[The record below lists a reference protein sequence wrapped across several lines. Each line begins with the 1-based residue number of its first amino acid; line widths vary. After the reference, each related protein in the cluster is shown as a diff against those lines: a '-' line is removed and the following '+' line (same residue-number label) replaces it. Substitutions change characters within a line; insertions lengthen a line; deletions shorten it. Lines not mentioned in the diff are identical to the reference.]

1 VSGERKLAIG
11 ALALRNPV
19 LTASGTCGYGLEL
32 ARYFDIAMLGGICT
46 KGLSLEPRAGNRP
59 PRVCETPAGMLNAIG
74 LANVGV
80 EAFVAEKLPKLQA
93 AGATVFA
100 NVLGTTSAEFERIA
114 KRLDG
119 RPGLQA
125 LELNLSC
132 PNVKEG
138 GLRLGTDPGR
148 VREAVAAARGAT
160 KLPLVAK
167 LSPETSDIGVLA
179 RAAAEGGAD
188 AVSVM
193 NTIRGM
199 AIDVRTRRPRL
210 GNVMGG
216 LSGPAIRPLAVRLVF
231 EASRA
236 VSIPVI
242 GVGGVTRW
250 EDAVEMMLAGA
261 TAVQVGTASFVNPR
275 APLDVLS
282 GLDAYCK
289 QEQLSYPDLIGA
301 VNLD

>member
-1 VSGERKLAIG
+1 MSGERRLAIG
-11 ALALRNPV
+11 SLVLRNPV

-32 ARYFDIAMLGGICT
+32 ARYFDIAVLGGICT
-46 KGLSLEPRAGNRP
+46 KGLSLEPRAGNPP
-59 PRVCETPAGMLNAIG
+59 PRVCETPAGMLNSIG

-80 EAFVAEKLPKLQA
+80 EAFLAEKLPRLQA
-93 AGATVFA
+93 AGATVIA
-100 NVLGTTSAEFERIA
+100 NVLGTTPAEFEELAR
-114 KRLDG
+114 KLDG
-119 RPGLQA
+119 RPGLHA

-132 PNVKEG
+132 PNVEEG
-138 GLRLGTDPGR
+138 GLRLGSDPGG

-160 KLPLVAK
+160 RLPLVAK
-167 LSPETSDIGVLA
+167 LSPETADIGALA

-210 GNVMGG
+210 GSGIGG

-242 GVGGVTRW
+242 GVGGVVRW

-261 TAVQVGTASFVNPR
+261 TAVQVGSASFINPR
-275 APLDVLS
+275 APLDVLV
-282 GLDAYCK
+282 GLDAYCRER
-289 QEQLSYPDLIGA
+289 QIDYADLVGA
-301 VNLD
+301 IRLD

>member
-1 VSGERKLAIG
+1 MKSERLRIG
-11 ALALRNPV
+11 ALKLRNPV

-32 ARYFDIAMLGGICT
+32 ARYYDIAVLGAVCT
-46 KGLSLEPRAGNRP
+46 KGLSLEPRAGNPP
-59 PRVCETPAGMLNAIG
+59 PRTCETPAGMLNSIG

-80 EAFVAEKLPKLQA
+80 EAFVREKLPELRA
-93 AGATVFA
+93 AGATVVA
-100 NVLGTTSAEFERIA
+100 NVLGTTPEEFSRIA
-114 KRLDG
+114 ARLDG
-119 RPGLQA
+119 VDGVHA

-138 GLRLGTDPGR
+138 GLRLGTDPRG

-167 LSPETSDIGVLA
+167 LSPETSDICVLA
-179 RAAAEGGAD
+179 RAAADAGAD

-199 AIDVRTRRPRL
+199 SIDIRTRRPRL

-216 LSGPAIRPLAVRLVF
+216 LSGPAIRPIAVRLVF
-231 EASRA
+231 EVSRA

-242 GVGGVTRW
+242 GVGGVLRW
-250 EDAVEMMLAGA
+250 EDALEMMLAGA

-275 APLDVLS
+275 AAIDVLQ
-282 GLDAYCK
+282 GLEAYRKAQKCG
-289 QEQLSYPDLIGA
+289 YDDLIGA
-301 VNLD
+301 VRLD

>member
-1 VSGERKLAIG
+1 MTTAPRLTIG
-11 ALALRNPV
+11 SLTLRNPV
-19 LTASGTCGYGLEL
+19 LTAAGTCGYGVEL
-32 ARYFDIAMLGGICT
+32 ARYFDIAVLGGICT
-46 KGLSLEPRAGNRP
+46 KGLSLEPRAGNAP

-80 EAFVAEKLPKLQA
+80 EAFIEQKLPDLRS
-93 AGATVFA
+93 AGATVIA
-100 NVLGTTSAEFERIA
+100 NVLGTTPDEFQRIA
-114 KRLDG
+114 RRLDG
-119 RPGLQA
+119 VDGVHA

-138 GLRLGTDPGR
+138 GIKLGTDPGR
-148 VREAVAAARGAT
+148 IREAVAAARGAT

-167 LSPETSDIGVLA
+167 LSPETSDIGLLA

-199 AIDVRTRRPRL
+199 SIDVRTRRPRL

-216 LSGPAIRPLAVRLVF
+216 LSGPAIHPIAVRLVF
-231 EASRA
+231 ETARA

-242 GVGGVTRW
+242 GVGGVMRW
-250 EDAVEMMLAGA
+250 EDAVELMLAGA
-261 TAVQVGTASFVNPR
+261 TAVQVGTASFLTPR
-275 APLDVLS
+275 APLDVLQ
-282 GLDAYCK
+282 GLDAFCK
-289 QEQLSYPDLIGA
+289 AGKIRYDELIGA
-301 VNLD
+301 VQLD

>member
-1 VSGERKLAIG
+1 MKSERLRIG
-11 ALALRNPV
+11 TLKLRNPV

-32 ARYFDIAMLGGICT
+32 ARYFDIAVLGAICT
-46 KGLSLEPRAGNRP
+46 KGLSLEPRMGNPP
-59 PRVCETPAGMLNAIG
+59 PRTCETPAGMLNSIG

-80 EAFVAEKLPKLQA
+80 EAFVRDKLPELRA
-93 AGATVFA
+93 AGATVMA
-100 NVLGTTSAEFERIA
+100 NVLGTSPDEFARIA
-114 KRLDG
+114 ARLDAVEG
-119 RPGLQA
+119 VHA

-138 GLRLGTDPGR
+138 GLKIGTDPGG

-160 KLPLVAK
+160 KRPIVVK
-167 LSPETSDIGVLA
+167 LSPETADVCSLA
-179 RAAAEGGAD
+179 RAAADAGAD

-199 AIDVRTRRPRL
+199 SIDIRTRRPRL
-210 GNVMGG
+210 GNILGG
-216 LSGPAIRPLAVRLVF
+216 LSGPAIRPIAVRLVF
-231 EASRA
+231 EVSRA

-242 GVGGVTRW
+242 GIGGIMRW

-275 APLDVLS
+275 AALDVLQ
-282 GLDAYCK
+282 GLEAWRRAQKCGYD
-289 QEQLSYPDLIGA
+289 DVIGA
-301 VNLD
+301 VRIE

>member
-1 VSGERKLAIG
+1 VSGERRLAIG
-11 ALALRNPV
+11 SLVLRNPV

-32 ARYFDIAMLGGICT
+32 ARYFDIAVLGGICT
-46 KGLSLEPRAGNRP
+46 KGLSLEPRAGNPP
-59 PRVCETPAGMLNAIG
+59 PRVCETPAGMLNSIG

-80 EAFVAEKLPKLQA
+80 EAFLAEKLPRLQA
-93 AGATVFA
+93 AGATVIA
-100 NVLGTTSAEFERIA
+100 NVLGTTPAEFERLA
-114 KRLDG
+114 RKLDG
-119 RPGLQA
+119 RPGLHA

-132 PNVKEG
+132 PNVREG

-160 KLPLVAK
+160 RLPLVAK
-167 LSPETSDIGVLA
+167 LSPETADIGALA

-210 GNVMGG
+210 GNGIGG

-236 VSIPVI
+236 VPIPVI
-242 GVGGVTRW
+242 GVGGVARW
-250 EDAVEMMLAGA
+250 EDAVELMLAGA
-261 TAVQVGTASFVNPR
+261 TAVQVGSASFVNPR
-275 APLDVLS
+275 APLDVLV

-289 QEQLSYPDLIGA
+289 EQQIAYADLVGA
-301 VNLD
+301 VCLD

>member
-1 VSGERKLAIG
+1 VKAERLRIG
-11 ALALRNPV
+11 SLTLRNPV

-32 ARYFDIAMLGGICT
+32 ARYFDIAILGGICT
-46 KGLSLEPRAGNRP
+46 KGLSLEPRAGNKP

-80 EAFVAEKLPKLQA
+80 EAFVRDKLPELRA
-93 AGATVFA
+93 AGATVIA
-100 NVLGTTSAEFERIA
+100 NVLGTSPEEFAALA

-119 RPGLQA
+119 VEGVRA

-148 VREAVAAARGAT
+148 VREAVAAARSAT

-167 LSPETSDIGVLA
+167 LSPETSDICALA

-188 AVSVM
+188 ALSVM

-199 AIDVRTRRPRL
+199 SIDVRTRRPRL

-242 GVGGVTRW
+242 GIGGVMRW

-261 TAVQVGTASFVNPR
+261 TAVQVGTASFLDPR
-275 APLDVLS
+275 AALDVLQ
-282 GLDAYCK
+282 GLEAFCK
-289 QEQLSYPDLIGA
+289 EQKLGYDDLIGA
-301 VNLD
+301 VQLDG

>member
-1 VSGERKLAIG
+1 MSGERRLAIG
-11 ALALRNPV
+11 SLVLRNPV

-32 ARYFDIAMLGGICT
+32 ARYFDIAVLGGICT
-46 KGLSLEPRAGNRP
+46 KGLSLEPRAGNPP
-59 PRVCETPAGMLNAIG
+59 PRVCETPAGMLNSIG

-80 EAFVAEKLPKLQA
+80 EAFLAEKLPRLQA
-93 AGATVFA
+93 AGATVIA
-100 NVLGTTSAEFERIA
+100 NVLGTTPAEFERLA
-114 KRLDG
+114 RKLDG
-119 RPGLQA
+119 RPGLHA

-132 PNVKEG
+132 PNVREG

-160 KLPLVAK
+160 RLPLVAK
-167 LSPETSDIGVLA
+167 LSPETADIGALA

-210 GNVMGG
+210 GNGIGG

-236 VSIPVI
+236 VPIPVI
-242 GVGGVTRW
+242 GVGGVARW
-250 EDAVEMMLAGA
+250 EDAVELMLAGA
-261 TAVQVGTASFVNPR
+261 TAVQVGSASFVNPR
-275 APLDVLS
+275 APLDVLV

-289 QEQLSYPDLIGA
+289 EQQIAYADLVGA
-301 VNLD
+301 VCLD

>member
-1 VSGERKLAIG
+1 VSGERPLAIG
-11 ALALRNPV
+11 ALTLRNPV

-46 KGLSLEPRAGNRP
+46 KGLSLEPRAGNPP

-93 AGATVFA
+93 AGATVLA
-100 NVLGTTSAEFERIA
+100 NVLGTTPAEFERIA
-114 KRLDG
+114 RRLDG
-119 RPGLQA
+119 RPGLGA

-167 LSPETSDIGVLA
+167 LSPETSDIGALA

-231 EASRA
+231 EAARA

-275 APLDVLS
+275 APLDVLV

-289 QEQLSYPDLIGA
+289 DQQLAYHDLIGA
-301 VNLD
+301 VILD

>member
-1 VSGERKLAIG
+1 MTESRLRIG
-11 ALALRNPV
+11 SLTLRNPV
-19 LTASGTCGYGLEL
+19 LTAAGTCGYGLEL
-32 ARYFDIAMLGGICT
+32 ARYFDVAVLGGICT
-46 KGLSLEPRAGNRP
+46 KGLSLEPRAGNPP
-59 PRVCETPAGMLNAIG
+59 PRICETPAGMLNAIG

-80 EAFVAEKLPKLQA
+80 EAFLKEKLPELRT
-93 AGATVFA
+93 AGATVIA
-100 NVLGTTSAEFERIA
+100 NVLGTSPEEFA
-114 KRLDG
+114 KLARRLDG
-119 RPGLQA
+119 APGLHA

-148 VREAVAAARGAT
+148 LKEAVAAARSAT

-167 LSPETSDIGVLA
+167 LSPETADIGALA
-179 RAAAEGGAD
+179 RAAAAGGAD

-199 AIDVRTRRPRL
+199 SIDVHTRRPRL
-210 GNVMGG
+210 GNTLGG
-216 LSGPAIRPLAVRLVF
+216 LSGPAVRPIAVRLVF

-242 GVGGVTRW
+242 GVGGVMRW

-261 TAVQVGTASFVNPR
+261 TAVQVGTASFLNPR
-275 APLDVLS
+275 AALDVLQ
-282 GLDAYCK
+282 GLDAYCRAQK
-289 QEQLSYPDLIGA
+289 LGYDELIGA
-301 VNLD
+301 VQLD

>member
-1 VSGERKLAIG
+1 MTESRLRLGS
-11 ALALRNPV
+11 LALRNPV

-32 ARYFDIAMLGGICT
+32 ARYFDIAVLGGICT
-46 KGLSLEPRAGNRP
+46 KGLSLEPRAGNPP

-80 EAFVAEKLPKLQA
+80 EAFVREKLPELRA
-93 AGATVFA
+93 AGATVIA
-100 NVLGTTSAEFERIA
+100 NVLGTSPEEFATLAR
-114 KRLDG
+114 RLDAAEG
-119 RPGLQA
+119 VHA

-132 PNVKEG
+132 PNVREG

-148 VREAVAAARGAT
+148 VREAVAAARSAT

-167 LSPETSDIGVLA
+167 LSPETSDIGALA
-179 RAAAEGGAD
+179 RAAADGGAD

-199 AIDVRTRRPRL
+199 SIDVRTRRPRL
-210 GNVMGG
+210 GSAIGG

-236 VSIPVI
+236 VSIPVV
-242 GVGGVTRW
+242 GVGGVLRW
-250 EDAVEMMLAGA
+250 EDAVELLLAGA
-261 TAVQVGTASFVNPR
+261 TAVQVGTASFLDPR
-275 APLDVLS
+275 AALDVLQ
-282 GLDAYCK
+282 GLDAFCR
-289 QEQLSYPDLIGA
+289 EQQLHYADLIGA
-301 VNLD
+301 VVLD

>member
-1 VSGERKLAIG
+1 MTASRLRIG

-19 LTASGTCGYGLEL
+19 LAASGTCGYGLEL
-32 ARYFDIAMLGGICT
+32 ARYFDVAVLGGICT
-46 KGLSLEPRAGNRP
+46 KGLSLEPRAGNPP
-59 PRVCETPAGMLNAIG
+59 PRICETPAGMLNAIG

-80 EAFVAEKLPKLQA
+80 DAFLKTKLPELRT
-93 AGATVFA
+93 AGATVIA
-100 NVLGTTSAEFERIA
+100 NVLGTSSEEFA
-114 KRLDG
+114 KLARRLDG
-119 RPGLQA
+119 APGLHA

-148 VREAVAAARGAT
+148 LKEAVAAARSAT

-167 LSPETSDIGVLA
+167 LSPETADIGALA
-179 RAAAEGGAD
+179 RAAAAGGAD

-199 AIDVRTRRPRL
+199 SIDVRTRRPRL
-210 GNVMGG
+210 GNTLGG
-216 LSGPAIRPLAVRLVF
+216 LSGPAIRPIAVRLVF

-236 VSIPVI
+236 ASIPVI
-242 GVGGVTRW
+242 GVGGVMRW

-261 TAVQVGTASFVNPR
+261 TAVQVGTASFLNPR
-275 APLDVLS
+275 AALDVLE
-282 GLDAYCK
+282 GLDAYCRAQK
-289 QEQLSYPDLIGA
+289 LRYDELIGA
-301 VNLD
+301 VQVD

>member
-1 VSGERKLAIG
+1 MSGERKLAIG

-242 GVGGVTRW
+242 GVGGVARW

>member
-242 GVGGVTRW
+242 GVGGVARW

>member
-1 VSGERKLAIG
+1 MSGERRLAIG
-11 ALALRNPV
+11 SLVLRNPV

-32 ARYFDIAMLGGICT
+32 ARYFDIAVLGGICT
-46 KGLSLEPRAGNRP
+46 KGISLEPRAGNSP
-59 PRVCETPAGMLNAIG
+59 PRVCETPAGMLNSIG

-93 AGATVFA
+93 AGATVVA
-100 NVLGTTSAEFERIA
+100 NVLGTTPGEFERLA
-114 KRLDG
+114 RKLDG
-119 RPGLQA
+119 RPGLHA

-132 PNVKEG
+132 PNVREG

-160 KLPLVAK
+160 TLPLIAK
-167 LSPETSDIGVLA
+167 LSPETADIGALA

-210 GNVMGG
+210 GNGMGG

-236 VSIPVI
+236 VPIPVI
-242 GVGGVTRW
+242 GVGGVVRW

-261 TAVQVGTASFVNPR
+261 TAVQVGTASFVHPR
-275 APLDVLS
+275 APLDVLV

-289 QEQLSYPDLIGA
+289 EQQITYADLVGA
-301 VNLD
+301 VCLD

>member
-1 VSGERKLAIG
+1 MTVSRLRIG

-19 LTASGTCGYGLEL
+19 LAASGTCGYGLEL
-32 ARYFDIAMLGGICT
+32 ARYFDVAVLGGICT
-46 KGLSLEPRAGNRP
+46 KGLSLEPRAGNPP
-59 PRVCETPAGMLNAIG
+59 PRICETPAGMLNAIG

-80 EAFVAEKLPKLQA
+80 DAFLKTKLPELRT
-93 AGATVFA
+93 AGATVIA
-100 NVLGTTSAEFERIA
+100 NVLGTSSEEFA
-114 KRLDG
+114 KLARRLDG
-119 RPGLQA
+119 APGLHA

-148 VREAVAAARGAT
+148 LKEAVAAARSAT

-167 LSPETSDIGVLA
+167 LSPETADIGALA
-179 RAAAEGGAD
+179 RAAAAGGAD

-199 AIDVRTRRPRL
+199 SIDVRTRRPRL
-210 GNVMGG
+210 GNTLGG
-216 LSGPAIRPLAVRLVF
+216 LSGPAIRPIAVRLVF

-236 VSIPVI
+236 ASIPVI
-242 GVGGVTRW
+242 GVGGVMRW

-261 TAVQVGTASFVNPR
+261 TAVQVGTASFLNPR
-275 APLDVLS
+275 AALDVLE
-282 GLDAYCK
+282 GLDAYCRAQK
-289 QEQLSYPDLIGA
+289 LRYDELIGA
-301 VNLD
+301 VQVD

>member
-1 VSGERKLAIG
+1 MSGERRLAIG
-11 ALALRNPV
+11 SLTLRNPV

-32 ARYFDIAMLGGICT
+32 ARYFDIAVLGGICT
-46 KGLSLEPRAGNRP
+46 KGISLEPRPGNPP

-74 LANVGV
+74 LANVGLD
-80 EAFVAEKLPKLQA
+80 AFLAEKLPKLQA
-93 AGATVFA
+93 AGATVIA
-100 NVLGTTSAEFERIA
+100 NVLGTTPAEFERLA
-114 KRLDG
+114 RRLDG
-119 RPGLQA
+119 QPGLHA

-148 VREAVAAARGAT
+148 VREAVAAARAAT

-167 LSPETSDIGVLA
+167 LSPETADIGALA

-242 GVGGVTRW
+242 GVGGVVRW

-261 TAVQVGTASFVNPR
+261 TAVQVGTASFVHPR
-275 APLDVLS
+275 APLDVLA

-289 QEQLSYPDLIGA
+289 EHGIAYHDLIGA
-301 VNLD
+301 VCLD

>member
-1 VSGERKLAIG
+1 VKAERLRIG
-11 ALALRNPV
+11 SLTLRNPV

-32 ARYFDIAMLGGICT
+32 ARYFDIAILGGICT
-46 KGLSLEPRAGNRP
+46 KGLSLEPRAGNKP
-59 PRVCETPAGMLNAIG
+59 PRICETPAGMLNAIG

-80 EAFVAEKLPKLQA
+80 EAFVRDKLPELRA
-93 AGATVFA
+93 AGATVIA
-100 NVLGTTSAEFERIA
+100 NVLGTTPEEFAALA

-119 RPGLQA
+119 VEGVCA

-148 VREAVAAARGAT
+148 VREAVAAARAAT
-160 KLPLVAK
+160 KLPLIAK
-167 LSPETSDIGVLA
+167 LSPETSDIGALA

-188 AVSVM
+188 ALSVM

-199 AIDVRTRRPRL
+199 SIDVRTRRPRL

-231 EASRA
+231 EVARA

-242 GVGGVTRW
+242 GVGGVMRW

-261 TAVQVGTASFVNPR
+261 TAVQVGTASFLDPR
-275 APLDVLS
+275 AAIDVLQ
-282 GLDAYCK
+282 GLEAYCK
-289 QEQLSYPDLIGA
+289 EQKVGYDDLIGA
-301 VNLD
+301 VQLDG